1 MGSVCRKV
9 GATRTPKDVKMAVGW
24 RGAKESKVGRGST
37 HHLSRKTIKEVGG
50 GMEALSL
57 VASVNEGLEEQGAH
71 DVVSNTNQMLS
82 LAVPRKS
89 VWAKHSE
96 LYTMGE
102 ERTRG
107 AVVELQVVVALDD
120 LNGATK
126 LSGNPGD
133 GLDTWRCDRS
143 TSCREWAKQCPP

>member
-50 GMEALSL
+50 GMEALGL

-71 DVVSNTNQMLS
+71 DVVSNMNKMLS
-82 LAVPRKS
+82 LAVLGKVYGQNIQSCTPWEKNER
-89 VWAKHSE
+89 
-96 LYTMGE
+96 E
-102 ERTRG
+102 ER
-107 AVVELQVVVALDD
+107 
-120 LNGATK
+120 
-126 LSGNPGD
+126 LSNSPSWSHWTT
-133 GLDTWRCDRS
+133 LMVR
-143 TSCREWAKQCPP
+143 PN